1 MWILTVLPEW
11 VTHAI
16 FAIGV
21 LGTIAGFVLG
31 FVPFVRAYK
40 FAIQVISLL
49 ILTLGVYL
57 EGGLADSKEWELRV
71 KEMEAKVAKAEA
83 QSANKNVEIQEKIV
97 EKTKV
102 IREKGRDI
110 IKYVDKWNTKEIIKE
125 AEDEIKSFG
134 SSVKDYYLYAS
145 TKYNVR
151 REEVIKYIENC
162 PVPKE
167 FIDLH
172 NQAAELNKAAE
183 AKK

>member
-16 FAIGV
+16 FAVGV
-21 LGTIAGFVLG
+21 LGTIAGFILG

-125 AEDEIKSFG
+125 VEGPERI
-134 SSVKDYYLYAS
+134 
-145 TKYNVR
+145 R

-172 NQAAELNKAAE
+172 NQATELNKAAE